1 MGTGLMLDA
10 VGFVPNA
17 VQEESTQFAMR
28 AVFGLVPGGCYA
40 LGWFALRR
48 MRFDEAAHAAIRSQL
63 DDRALRNA
71 KGPDDT
77 RR

>member
-1 MGTGLMLDA
+1 
-10 VGFVPNA
+10 
-17 VQEESTQFAMR
+17 MR
-28 AVFGLVPGGCYA
+28 AVFGLGPGGCYA